1 MGKIKMALLLM
12 DHLCKPW
19 FESYWITSP
28 DPYLHHASVPE
39 MAVCYYCEEKFPQIT
54 IKAQSHYE
62 NQGTSKEEL
71 PLI

>member
-39 MAVCYYCEEKFPQIT
+39 WLCVIIAKKISPD
-54 IKAQSHYE
+54 
-62 NQGTSKEEL
+62 NN
-71 PLI
+71 